1 MRKFAVMSACAALWL
16 LAAGCESMD
25 KFLNPP
31 EPTAEQKAEAKKK
44 AEAAKPD
51 PALTGGYNDTE
62 RKYIDAIHKQNE
74 IDSKSSRK
82 GVFGY

>member
-1 MRKFAVMSACAALWL
+1 MRKFAVMSAIAVLWL
-16 LAAGCESMD
+16 FAAGCESMD

-31 EPTAEQKAEAKKK
+31 EPTEQEKAEAKKK
-44 AEAAKPD
+44 AEAEKPD
-51 PALTGGYNDTE
+51 PALTGGYNDVE
-62 RKYIDAIHKQNE
+62 RKYLDAIHKQSE